1 MALTLVDTSSWVHA
15 LRPAGDPAVTGR
27 VRALL
32 ESGEAAW
39 CPMVRLELWNGARGA
54 RERRVLTELSAGIR
68 DLPIDPPVW
77 QMAME
82 LAQRARSRGQTLPA
96 TDLLILACARRHGA
110 PLEHADAHLAGACS
124 F

>member
-15 LRPAGDPAVTGR
+15 LRPAGDLAVTGR

-54 RERRVLTELSAGIR
+54 RERRVLTELSAEIR
-68 DLPIDPPVW
+68 DLPIDLAVW
-77 QMAME
+77 QTAIE
-82 LAQRARSRGQTLPA
+82 LAQRVRSHGQALPA
-96 TDLLILACARRHGA
+96 TDLLILACARRHGTA
-110 PLEHADAHLAGACS
+110 LEHADAHLAGAS
-124 F
+124 SL